1 MQYVCPVSANPRI
14 RPADPIHR
22 DLSPLL
28 LLLHLF
34 LRLLLVPETP
44 TSSAPQKGPQ
54 LTRERSD
61 GRIETRCTATTMIID
76 TRFLKSDL
84 GGRMFTR
91 RFCVIPCRL
100 THVRGTTLT
109 APDLFINFK
118 ALGKK
123 IVYIVCNCYIAET
136 RASDDA
142 FDLLYIFFF

>member
-1 MQYVCPVSANPRI
+1 MYAGVCQSADKTRGPNSPGLVSASSSSSSFSSSSSRSRRPR
-14 RPADPIHR
+14 HR
-22 DLSPLL
+22 
-28 LLLHLF
+28 
-34 LRLLLVPETP
+34 RRRK
-44 TSSAPQKGPQ
+44 KGPQ

-123 IVYIVCNCYIAET
+123 IVYIARNCYIAET
-136 RASDDA
+136 RASDA
-142 FDLLYIFFF
+142 FDLLYIFFLKL